1 MAGGADSAKGAP
13 VGYNGWDRELHH
25 SPANS
30 RVVLIY
36 PLEASSGLATSVL
49 VRQKVE
55 DGGKNGG
62 ENLFIAIE
70 IYTLLLCA
78 IENYSFSSLPL
89 VYNFVLLCAIAVTC
103 ILLSCTRR

>member
-25 SPANS
+25 SPVNL

-49 VRQKVE
+49 VQWSTT
-55 DGGKNGG
+55 G
-62 ENLFIAIE
+62 
-70 IYTLLLCA
+70 
-78 IENYSFSSLPL
+78 
-89 VYNFVLLCAIAVTC
+89 
-103 ILLSCTRR
+103 RR